1 MGFDAWGARR
11 NGESNNLSDWNAL
24 SDSARLSAITGSLML
39 AGFSQPVTTRGYTG
53 HEMVDDMGI
62 IHMNGRIYDARL
74 ARFLQADPIIQAA
87 TNTQSYNRYSYVW
100 NNPLNATDPSGFVLK
115 KYWDKIRPYV
125 GAIVAIVA
133 GYFLCQ
139 NTCTVEI
146 YAAIGA
152 VSGAAG
158 AAANGGNI
166 AMGFVLGAFTGIA
179 GNYGVIA
186 AGVAG
191 GFASYAT
198 GGKFGHGFASAGLGS
213 IYGGAGQKIGG
224 WQALAASVVIG
235 GSISEATGGKFKNG
249 AASAAFSYTMTW
261 AAVKV
266 GAGGVSHDEAQVSAQ
281 AAEQSSGFEGK
292 DAFDSAVKALGEV
305 EGLSDVAGSSINHK
319 YDDRHYVSKYI
330 DGKYKIEVL
339 GGSEIDLTLGQAL
352 STFNEKN
359 GGGWRHTGGS
369 CAKGHV
375 CTIYRGATS
384 TSMFY
389 GHIPRPGGSPNYTS
403 NSIESVLA
411 VMAHEYVHYKTGQPH
426 PVVKTRISEWSFG
439 SAEERAVELY
449 RGRPK

>member
-11 NGESNNLSDWNAL
+11 NGESNNLSDWGAL
-24 SDSARLSAITGSLML
+24 TDSARLSAITGSLML

-166 AMGFVLGAFTGIA
+166 AMGFVLGAFSGIA
-179 GNYGVIA
+179 ANYGVIA

-198 GGKFGHGFASAGLGS
+198 GGKFGHGFASAGLGT
-213 IYGGAGQKIGG
+213 IYGGAGQRIGG
-224 WQALAASVVIG
+224 WQGLAASAVIG

-249 AASAAFSYTMTW
+249 AASAAFSYAVSWGASKIGKGGVQNDDTSNQEPEHISDFFQGNQRIKSRFKEIVHADGTIEHIFDLRYENQSSIDDAVVDAWAKRIEADFSKQFGLKNKLTVVMTKLTDCDIMCR
-261 AAVKV
+261 AV
-266 GAGGVSHDEAQVSAQ
+266 GAEII
-281 AAEQSSGFEGK
+281 
-292 DAFDSAVKALGEV
+292 FDSV
-305 EGLSDVAGSSINHK
+305 SRAGCPPDAAACAGVGSGRIRFVTELYAAGRFRVDTASHEFAHAIGFNH
-319 YDDRHYVSKYI
+319 D
-330 DGKYKIEVL
+330 
-339 GGSEIDLTLGQAL
+339 
-352 STFNEKN
+352 
-359 GGGWRHTGGS
+359 
-369 CAKGHV
+369 
-375 CTIYRGATS
+375 
-384 TSMFY
+384 
-389 GHIPRPGGSPNYTS
+389 S
-403 NSIESVLA
+403 NSTHSIRSYADNRSL
-411 VMAHEYVHYKTGQPH
+411 T
-426 PVVKTRISEWSFG
+426 VKDYQMLVRYYG
-439 SAEERAVELY
+439 N
-449 RGRPK
+449 